1 MMLGTMRLVVLRAFP
16 LVKGYGANHAVRCDG
31 VLAFV
36 EAQYNLA
43 LCSRAARTRSVR
55 GSIPVALPDQRFDT
69 AGQSLASPL
78 SSGVARMLNNNY
90 NLYAALDQPL
100 WQESEGAG
108 GLNAF
113 LRVMGAPGDRNL
125 VDFYFD
131 TVKARSGE
139 RTTRSAS
146 ASPIHGSAARRARSM
161 PIRPRRRR
169 PIRCDRAK
177 RCWRLAT
184 NSRSPADGSC
194 SPISSTSSIR
204 AAAFP
209 TPTPRRGG
217 SPMPQCSG

>member
-1 MMLGTMRLVVLRAFP
+1 M
-16 LVKGYGANHAVRCDG
+16 
-31 VLAFV
+31 LAFV

-131 TVKARSGE
+131 TGLTYKGPFGREDDTIGIGFAYTRIGGAAGSLDADTMA
-139 RTTRSAS
+139 TTPAY
-146 ASPIHGSAARRARSM
+146 PG
-161 PIRPRRRR
+161 
-169 PIRCDRAK
+169 DRAK

-217 SPMPQCSG
+217 SAMPQCSG